1 MTKHYSSKDR
11 TRIDVAIVGGG
22 IAGTWLLRLL
32 SQQGYNAILLERNE
46 LGCGQT
52 LASQGMIHGGLKY
65 ALTGLLS
72 NESEAIAEMPF
83 RWRNCLHSK
92 EGEIDLRGTKILS
105 NNYYMYSES
114 KIGKLASFFASKA
127 LRGRIEKV
135 AHDDK
140 PEVFNQF
147 KGLLYKLNDLV
158 LNTESLLR
166 ELLSGLE
173 DRVFKLECSD
183 KTVKKIDRGYQ
194 LNLSDTKIETD
205 TLINCSG
212 NGTQSLLETLNISEF
227 NIQNR
232 PLKQIIVDAPQ
243 DLNMF
248 AHCLTNLSSTEP
260 RMTITTHQK
269 KDRKIWYI
277 GGQLAN
283 EGAHLS
289 DDVLIQKTKA
299 ELKQCVSWLKPKEES
314 MKILAIDRVEPH
326 TKNQRKP
333 DEAFAERAQDFIQC
347 FPTKLTLTPN
357 LGDKIMLLLDRPK
370 HKGSVNSTHTRA
382 SVGVPPW

>member
-1 MTKHYSSKDR
+1 MTKHYSSKDL
-11 TRIDVAIVGGG
+11 TRIDVAIVGEALQAPGSSDSLANKV
-22 IAGTWLLRLL
+22 ITPYFW
-32 SQQGYNAILLERNE
+32 NE
-46 LGCGQT
+46 TNLVVD
-52 LASQGMIHGGLKY
+52 KPRF
-65 ALTGLLS
+65 TGNDPRRIKVCFDRFIV

-232 PLKQIIVDAPQ
+232 P
-243 DLNMF
+243 
-248 AHCLTNLSSTEP
+248 
-260 RMTITTHQK
+260 
-269 KDRKIWYI
+269 
-277 GGQLAN
+277 
-283 EGAHLS
+283 
-289 DDVLIQKTKA
+289 
-299 ELKQCVSWLKPKEES
+299 
-314 MKILAIDRVEPH
+314 
-326 TKNQRKP
+326 
-333 DEAFAERAQDFIQC
+333 
-347 FPTKLTLTPN
+347 
-357 LGDKIMLLLDRPK
+357 
-370 HKGSVNSTHTRA
+370 
-382 SVGVPPW
+382 

>member
-1 MTKHYSSKDR
+1 M
-11 TRIDVAIVGGG
+11 A
-22 IAGTWLLRLL
+22 
-32 SQQGYNAILLERNE
+32 
-46 LGCGQT
+46 
-52 LASQGMIHGGLKY
+52 LKSCQITITCT
-65 ALTGLLS
+65 AKAK
-72 NESEAIAEMPF
+72 SENSRP
-83 RWRNCLHSK
+83 
-92 EGEIDLRGTKILS
+92 
-105 NNYYMYSES
+105 
-114 KIGKLASFFASKA
+114 FFASKA

-269 KDRKIWYI
+269 KIEKS
-277 GGQLAN
+277 GTSA
-283 EGAHLS
+283 
-289 DDVLIQKTKA
+289 
-299 ELKQCVSWLKPKEES
+299 VSWLPKER
-314 MKILAIDRVEPH
+314 IYQ
-326 TKNQRKP
+326 TT
-333 DEAFAERAQDFIQC
+333 C
-347 FPTKLTLTPN
+347 
-357 LGDKIMLLLDRPK
+357 
-370 HKGSVNSTHTRA
+370 
-382 SVGVPPW
+382 

>member
-1 MTKHYSSKDR
+1 MWQSSE
-11 TRIDVAIVGGG
+11 VALQVPGSSNSLANKVITY
-22 IAGTWLLRLL
+22 AFGTETNLV
-32 SQQGYNAILLERNE
+32 I
-46 LGCGQT
+46 GQT

-92 EGEIDLRGTKILS
+92 RQRLICVALKILS
-105 NNYYMYSES
+105 NNYYMYSS

-260 RMTITTHQK
+260 QNDHHNPPEK
-269 KDRKIWYI
+269 EKIWYI
-277 GGQLAN
+277 GGRLAT

-289 DDVLIQKTKA
+289 DDVLIQKAKA
-299 ELKQCVSWLKPKEES
+299 ELKHMCILAKPKEGVYENS
-314 MKILAIDRVEPH
+314 SNRRVEPH

-347 FPTKLTLTPN
+347 F
-357 LGDKIMLLLDRPK
+357 D
-370 HKGSVNSTHTRA
+370 
-382 SVGVPPW
+382 

>member
-1 MTKHYSSKDR
+1 M
-11 TRIDVAIVGGG
+11 AIVGGG

-32 SQQGYNAILLERNE
+32 SQQGYNTILLERNE

-114 KIGKLASFFASKA
+114 KIGKLASFFASKG

-158 LNTESLLR
+158 LNTESLL
-166 ELLSGLE
+166 
-173 DRVFKLECSD
+173 C
-183 KTVKKIDRGYQ
+183 
-194 LNLSDTKIETD
+194 
-205 TLINCSG
+205 
-212 NGTQSLLETLNISEF
+212 
-227 NIQNR
+227 
-232 PLKQIIVDAPQ
+232 
-243 DLNMF
+243 
-248 AHCLTNLSSTEP
+248 
-260 RMTITTHQK
+260 
-269 KDRKIWYI
+269 
-277 GGQLAN
+277 
-283 EGAHLS
+283 
-289 DDVLIQKTKA
+289 
-299 ELKQCVSWLKPKEES
+299 
-314 MKILAIDRVEPH
+314 
-326 TKNQRKP
+326 
-333 DEAFAERAQDFIQC
+333 
-347 FPTKLTLTPN
+347 
-357 LGDKIMLLLDRPK
+357 
-370 HKGSVNSTHTRA
+370 
-382 SVGVPPW
+382 